1 MTRHRSAGLASR
13 LMLLLALVIAVGSVT
28 LVVATDLL
36 APALFRAHLKRSG
49 EHSPAVLHHAEQ
61 AFNSAFT
68 IALSLATLAAL
79 ATAGLVSWFLVRRV
93 AHPVQDLADAADAVA
108 AGNYRV
114 EVPAADFSSELQR
127 LSGAFTHM
135 AGRLADTDAAR
146 SRLLSDLAHELRT
159 PLATLEAYLDG
170 IEDGVVT
177 DDAASREIMRTQL
190 RRLRRLATDV
200 REVATAEE
208 HALTLQVAPCDPT
221 ELVQTAVAAARP
233 RYRQKAVDLRLD
245 AGSLPT
251 VMADAERLQ
260 QVLANLLDNALR
272 HTPSGGNVSV
282 RASVTSGGAAIRIV
296 VSDDGE
302 GLAADQLQAVFQRF
316 HRADPARAS
325 HEGEGSGLGLT
336 IARAIMTAHRG
347 TLEADSDGVGLGAT
361 FSVTL
366 PVRPRLSDQGRQGPG
381 GS

>member
-1 MTRHRSAGLASR
+1 MIRHRSAGLAAR
-13 LMLLLALVIAVGSVT
+13 LMFLLVLVIAVGSVT
-28 LVVATDLL
+28 MVVATDLL
-36 APALFRAHLKRSG
+36 APGLFRSHLRRSG

-68 IALSLATLAAL
+68 ISLSLATLAAL

-127 LSGAFTHM
+127 LSAAFTHM
-135 AGRLADTDAAR
+135 AGRLADTDRAR

-170 IEDGVVT
+170 IEDGVVA
-177 DDAASREIMRTQL
+177 DDASSREVMRTQL
-190 RRLRRLATDV
+190 RRLRRLSTDV
-200 REVATAEE
+200 REVAAAEE
-208 HALTLQVAPCDPT
+208 DALTLQLAPCEPD
-221 ELVQTAVAAARP
+221 ELVRDAVAAVRP
-233 RYRQKAVDLRLD
+233 RYQQKAVNLRLD
-245 AGSLPT
+245 AGPLPT
-251 VMADAERLQ
+251 VTADAERLQ

-272 HTPSGGNVSV
+272 HTPSRGHVIV
-282 RASVTSGGAAIRIV
+282 TASVASGGTAIRIV

-302 GLAADQLQAVFQRF
+302 GLPADQLQAVFQRF

-336 IARAIMTAHRG
+336 IARAIVTAHQG
-347 TLEADSDGVGLGAT
+347 TLVADSGGVGLGAT
-361 FSVTL
+361 FTVTL
-366 PVRPRLSDQGRQGPG
+366 PVRLPRAAAAGR
-381 GS
+381 